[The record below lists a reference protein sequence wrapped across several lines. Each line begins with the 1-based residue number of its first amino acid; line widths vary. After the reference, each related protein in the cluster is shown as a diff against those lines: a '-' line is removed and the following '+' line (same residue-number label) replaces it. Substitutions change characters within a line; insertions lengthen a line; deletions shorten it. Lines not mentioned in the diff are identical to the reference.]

1 MKKYTDEELADLVN
15 QKIKAKFNSPES
27 IIAEFESKL
36 NGKVK
41 SISFRKLTDSEIED
55 NVLKLAVDVHQNLG
69 SISTA
74 IIASKLSSELK
85 DKSSKQGIE
94 LSDSDQTFNDLASV
108 IVKGLIKKRYA
119 ETKKQNKKK

>member
-94 LSDSDQTFNDLASV
+94 LSEYDQTFNDLASV

>member
-1 MKKYTDEELADLVN
+1 M
-15 QKIKAKFNSPES
+15 
-27 IIAEFESKL
+27 

-55 NVLKLAVDVHQNLG
+55 NVLKLAVDVHENLS

-74 IIASKLSSELK
+74 IIVSKLSSELR

-94 LSDSDQTFNDLASV
+94 LSEYDQTFNDLASV